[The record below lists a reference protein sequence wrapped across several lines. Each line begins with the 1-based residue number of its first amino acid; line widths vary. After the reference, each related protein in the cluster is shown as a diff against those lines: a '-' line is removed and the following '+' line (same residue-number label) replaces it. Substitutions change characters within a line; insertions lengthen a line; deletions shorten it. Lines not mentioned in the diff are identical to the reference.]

1 MQFSTLNES
10 SLHKS
15 LKIIYSEIYDGQT
28 EVKKYHVTFEP
39 LFDDPGKVDLTGIDW
54 IVVGTM
60 TGAKSRTVKTDP
72 GWGYSLTEQAH
83 ELNIPVF
90 WKEDLVPIMGE
101 EMIQEMPD
109 AFNKVLEEQRI
120 WNNQKSK

>member
-1 MQFSTLNES
+1 MQR
-10 SLHKS
+10 
-15 LKIIYSEIYDGQT
+15 
-28 EVKKYHVTFEP
+28 
-39 LFDDPGKVDLTGIDW
+39 
-54 IVVGTM
+54 
-60 TGAKSRTVKTDP
+60 A
-72 GWGYSLTEQAH
+72 EQAH